1 MNVLR
6 NTQRILTLARSWALV
21 VLVFAVFGVGSA
33 LAAEPIRV
41 GVTASLSGRLA
52 APGREQLEGIQMW
65 VDDING
71 RGALLGRGVEL
82 VYYDDKSDPATSA
95 RLYEKLISQDRVDL
109 LLGPYSSDLTLEA
122 SSVAERH
129 DFPMLTTG
137 AASTRIW
144 SRGYRNIFG
153 VDAPA
158 DTYMDLFIDSAKTKA
173 GLSRVALIYADTEFT
188 RQVADG
194 VRARAASLGMQIV
207 FDERYT
213 PGSTDFDAVVQRMR
227 AAGPEMVIG
236 ATYLKGSVGFMRAAK
251 RYQLSPKAIVFTV
264 GPALVEFGEA
274 LGPDADGVMGVVSWL
289 RSVRKPQAQDF
300 SFRFKQRYG
309 RNASQYAAYGYG
321 AGQTLE
327 AAVRLAGSLDKD
339 AVRTQLREMIFRS
352 LLGRYRV
359 DETGRQIAKSVYVMQ
374 WLDGERRLVLPKDLR
389 ERPIQYPFKPWSE
402 R

>member
-6 NTQRILTLARSWALV
+6 NTQWILTLARSWALV
-21 VLVFAVFGVGSA
+21 VMVLAVLGAGSA

-41 GVTASLSGRLA
+41 GVTASLSGPLA

-71 RGALLGRGVEL
+71 RGALLGRKVEL

-122 SSVAERH
+122 SSVAESH
-129 DFPMLTTG
+129 DFPMLATG

-144 SRGYRNIFG
+144 SRGHQNIFG

-158 DTYMDLFIDSAKTKA
+158 NTYMDLVLDSAHGA
-173 GLSRVALIYADTEFT
+173 GLKTVALIYVDTEFT
-188 RQVADG
+188 GEVAEG
-194 VRARAASLGMQIV
+194 VRARAASLGMEIV
-207 FDERYT
+207 FDQSYA
-213 PGSTDFDAVVQRMR
+213 PGSMNFDAAVQRMR
-227 AAGPEMVIG
+227 AAAPEMVIG
-236 ATYLKGSVGFMRAAK
+236 ATYLPGSIALIRAAK
-251 RYQLSPKAIVFTV
+251 RYQLSPKALVLTV
-264 GPALVEFGEA
+264 GPALAEFGEA
-274 LGPDADGVMGVVSWL
+274 LGADAEGVMGVVSWL

-309 RNASQYAAYGYG
+309 RDASQYAAYGYG

-359 DETGRQIAKSVYVMQ
+359 DETGKQSAKSIYVMQ

>member
-6 NTQRILTLARSWALV
+6 NTQWILTLARSW
-21 VLVFAVFGVGSA
+21 VLVAMVVAVSGVGSA

-41 GVTASLSGRLA
+41 GVTASLSGPLA

-109 LLGPYSSDLTLEA
+109 LLGPYSSDLTLAA

-129 DFPMLTTG
+129 DFPMLATG

-158 DTYMDLFIDSAKTKA
+158 NTYMDLVLDSAHGA
-173 GLSRVALIYADTEFT
+173 GLKTVALIYVDTEFT
-188 RQVADG
+188 REVAEG
-194 VRARAASLGMQIV
+194 VRSRAASLGMEIV
-207 FDERYT
+207 FDQSYA
-213 PGSTDFDAVVQRMR
+213 PGSMNVDGAVQRMR
-227 AAGPEMVIG
+227 AAAPEVVIG
-236 ATYLKGSVGFMRAAK
+236 ATYLPGSIALIRAAK
-251 RYQLSPKAIVFTV
+251 RYQLSPKAFVLTV
-264 GPALVEFGEA
+264 GPALAEFGET
-274 LGPDADGVMGVVSWL
+274 LGADAEGVMGVVSWL

-300 SFRFKQRYG
+300 SFRYKRQYG
-309 RNASQYAAYGYG
+309 HNASQYAAYGYG
-321 AGQTLE
+321 AGQVLE

-339 AVRTQLREMIFRS
+339 AVRKQLGEMIFRS

-359 DETGRQIAKSVYVMQ
+359 DETGKQIAKSIYVMQ